1 MNTTSATCAGSGLTF
16 SMTSRMLRAKCSLGS
31 PSAARCHD
39 HKFDPILQRDYYRL
53 QAFFT
58 PLLPR
63 DDLSIARPEEWSA
76 FRAKQAAWE
85 QATAA
90 ILGQIK
96 AIEQPYR
103 DKGAQTAMAKFPEEI
118 QAILHKP
125 EKDRTPFQKQIGAM
139 AFRQIAF
146 EYGQVPVQIK
156 GPDKARWE
164 NLQKELKAFDGL
176 RPVPPGPVLTVTDV
190 GPVSPPTVIAG
201 DSAGKAIEPGFL
213 SALDAAGAPVHA
225 GGAAPQSTGR
235 RLALARWLCAG
246 TNPLSTRVVVNRV
259 WQYHFGRG
267 LVGTPSDFGR
277 LGERPSHPELL
288 DWLAKELVREGWRLK
303 PLHRLIVTS
312 AVYRQSASRSTRE
325 IAVAQQADPEN
336 RLLWKHVVKRLDA
349 GEIRDAMLAAS
360 GELRRVIGGP
370 SGSSNQSRRTIDTR
384 MIRNSPEE
392 LLDLFDAPDGN
403 FSTPRRNTTT
413 TAAQALLLINGEWGL
428 ARAEAFA
435 KRLEQADPSTADI
448 ERRVVRAYEFGVG
461 RSPLPDET
469 AEAIDF
475 LRRQARSMG
484 AAPHQND
491 AMADHAALVDFCH
504 VLLNSNEFL
513 YVD

>member
-1 MNTTSATCAGSGLTF
+1 M
-16 SMTSRMLRAKCSLGS
+16 
-31 PSAARCHD
+31 
-39 HKFDPILQRDYYRL
+39 
-53 QAFFT
+53 
-58 PLLPR
+58 
-63 DDLSIARPEEWSA
+63 
-76 FRAKQAAWE
+76 
-85 QATAA
+85 
-90 ILGQIK
+90 
-96 AIEQPYR
+96 
-103 DKGAQTAMAKFPEEI
+103 
-118 QAILHKP
+118 
-125 EKDRTPFQKQIGAM
+125 
-139 AFRQIAF
+139 
-146 EYGQVPVQIK
+146 
-156 GPDKARWE
+156 
-164 NLQKELKAFDGL
+164 
-176 RPVPPGPVLTVTDV
+176 LTVTPIV
-190 GPVSPPTVIAG
+190 GPNVIHHQTVIAG
-201 DSAGKAIEPGFL
+201 DV
-213 SALDAAGAPVHA
+213 ALGNFGDPRTAAGRDCSAVGCVGTRPVRRYA
-225 GGAAPQSTGR
+225 LSQAARAQSTGR
-235 RLALARWLCAG
+235 RLALARWLCGG

-325 IAVAQQADPEN
+325 IAVAQQLDPEN

-392 LLDLFDAPDGN
+392 LLDLFDGPDGI

-428 ARAEAFA
+428 ARAEAIA
-435 KRLEQADPSTADI
+435 KRLEQAEASSADI

-461 RSPLPDET
+461 RSPLPAET
-469 AEAIDF
+469 AEAIGF
-475 LRRQARSMG
+475 LRAQARSMG